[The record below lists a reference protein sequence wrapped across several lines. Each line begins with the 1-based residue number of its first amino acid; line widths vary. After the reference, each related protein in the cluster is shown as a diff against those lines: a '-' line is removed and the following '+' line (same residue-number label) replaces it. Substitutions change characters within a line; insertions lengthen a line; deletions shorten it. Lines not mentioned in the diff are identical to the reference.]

1 MCRCTVE
8 VDLGNSRKNY
18 SGSWSLKVVSVLSD
32 KERAHFIIIT
42 SSWSR
47 SAFYGRMTVLSVTLN
62 RGPITLLAVM
72 DVIKSHSILI

>member
-32 KERAHFIIIT
+32 KERAHFIGAEAHVMT
-42 SSWSR
+42 SSHHHGHGQH
-47 SAFYGRMTVLSVTLN
+47 F
-62 RGPITLLAVM
+62 M
-72 DVIKSHSILI
+72 DE